1 MTREKFE
8 RIQVKLG
15 YTVTRQGGNTVLTYE
30 DDKEVYTAVHFW
42 SIDGSAIIAP
52 PVVTLTR
59 K

>member
-8 RIQVKLG
+8 KIQVRLG
-15 YTVTRQGGNTVLTYE
+15 YTVTREGDNTVLTYE

-42 SIDGSAIIAP
+42 SLDGSTIIAP
-52 PVVTLTR
+52 PVITLTR